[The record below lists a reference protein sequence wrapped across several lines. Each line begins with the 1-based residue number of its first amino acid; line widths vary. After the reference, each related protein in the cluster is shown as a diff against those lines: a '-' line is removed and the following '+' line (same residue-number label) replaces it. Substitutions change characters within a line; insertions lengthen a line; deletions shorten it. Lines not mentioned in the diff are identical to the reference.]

1 MTMCCWING
10 GAGVNNMDHHHLQSV
25 IDSKKQELLERRFL
39 GAKMSAAASQLQM
52 APPSGVNTARQQQ
65 QSDTHQINIH
75 LRHHQGTHNSHS
87 ITASVLSQPQH
98 HLHID
103 QSLQNIQ
110 NQDSLSAGSY
120 HSDKERESVT
130 PEKLMKTS
138 AEQRKRKRKGD
149 DSSSGEQRIPSIK
162 STARVVANPDSKKI
176 NEYFAKHPVTSPVR
190 QNAPKI
196 PASSSTSATSQQHS
210 AFITEIGRPV
220 RTTVQEYH
228 ENQQISDLQS
238 KNTQI
243 EELTRTNE
251 ELKRKLSSQQK
262 IIEQQN
268 SQITKCIEV
277 IKNLLREKSDIEKKE
292 ARQKCMQNRLRLGQ
306 FVMQRVGAQ
315 FQEIWMEGYA
325 FQELNRQ
332 QEELAAEREEID
344 KQKKLLA
351 KKRPTSESGRKR
363 ASSSGA
369 ASNVPNSSGSGILHN
384 GTTSDGSSSGNNSAG
399 TSNKQENA
407 LTLQE
412 YYEQDEILKLRQSA
426 LKKEDADLQMEMEK
440 LERERNVHIRELKRI
455 QNEDQSE
462 YNNHPVLNERYF
474 LLMLLG
480 KGGFSEVHKAFDLKE
495 QRYVACKVHQLNKD
509 WKEDKKANYI
519 KHAIREY
526 NIHKSL
532 DHPRVVKLYDVFEID
547 ANSFCTVLEYCC
559 GHDLDF
565 YLKQHKVIGEKE
577 ARLIIIQV
585 VSALKYLNE
594 IKPPVIH
601 YDLKPGMDIF

>member
-1 MTMCCWING
+1 M
-10 GAGVNNMDHHHLQSV
+10 
-25 IDSKKQELLERRFL
+25 
-39 GAKMSAAASQLQM
+39 
-52 APPSGVNTARQQQ
+52 
-65 QSDTHQINIH
+65 
-75 LRHHQGTHNSHS
+75 
-87 ITASVLSQPQH
+87 
-98 HLHID
+98 
-103 QSLQNIQ
+103 
-110 NQDSLSAGSY
+110 
-120 HSDKERESVT
+120 
-130 PEKLMKTS
+130 
-138 AEQRKRKRKGD
+138 
-149 DSSSGEQRIPSIK
+149 
-162 STARVVANPDSKKI
+162 
-176 NEYFAKHPVTSPVR
+176 
-190 QNAPKI
+190 
-196 PASSSTSATSQQHS
+196 
-210 AFITEIGRPV
+210 
-220 RTTVQEYH
+220 
-228 ENQQISDLQS
+228 
-238 KNTQI
+238 
-243 EELTRTNE
+243 
-251 ELKRKLSSQQK
+251 QQK
-262 IIEQQN
+262 IIEQQS
-268 SQITKCIEV
+268 SQIAKCTEV

-315 FQEIWMEGYA
+315 FQENWMEGYA
-325 FQELNRQ
+325 FQELNRR
-332 QEELAAEREEID
+332 QEQLAAEREEID
-344 KQKKLLA
+344 RQKKLLA
-351 KKRPTSESGRKR
+351 KKRPVSESGRKR
-363 ASSSGA
+363 AAAGIAA
-369 ASNVPNSSGSGILHN
+369 ASNVPTNNVPVSGSLHN
-384 GTTSDGSSSGNNSAG
+384 GTSGDGGNATAVASSAASASSSVAVAASPALSTTSSAA
-399 TSNKQENA
+399 KQENA

-532 DHPRVVKLYDVFEID
+532 DHARVVKLFDVFEID

-601 YDLKPGMDIF
+601 YDLKPGKLDPYRFKSKSTRWCNL

>member
-1 MTMCCWING
+1 MLTLVTFSRTVSHAQI
-10 GAGVNNMDHHHLQSV
+10 L
-25 IDSKKQELLERRFL
+25 FL
-39 GAKMSAAASQLQM
+39 
-52 APPSGVNTARQQQ
+52 
-65 QSDTHQINIH
+65 
-75 LRHHQGTHNSHS
+75 
-87 ITASVLSQPQH
+87 
-98 HLHID
+98 
-103 QSLQNIQ
+103 
-110 NQDSLSAGSY
+110 
-120 HSDKERESVT
+120 
-130 PEKLMKTS
+130 
-138 AEQRKRKRKGD
+138 
-149 DSSSGEQRIPSIK
+149 
-162 STARVVANPDSKKI
+162 
-176 NEYFAKHPVTSPVR
+176 
-190 QNAPKI
+190 
-196 PASSSTSATSQQHS
+196 
-210 AFITEIGRPV
+210 
-220 RTTVQEYH
+220 
-228 ENQQISDLQS
+228 
-238 KNTQI
+238 
-243 EELTRTNE
+243 
-251 ELKRKLSSQQK
+251 QQK
-262 IIEQQN
+262 IIEQQS
-268 SQITKCIEV
+268 SQIAKCTEV

-325 FQELNRQ
+325 FQELNRR
-332 QEELAAEREEID
+332 QEQLAAEREEID
-344 KQKKLLA
+344 RQKKLLA
-351 KKRPTSESGRKR
+351 KKRPVSESGRKR
-363 ASSSGA
+363 AASGSAAA
-369 ASNVPNSSGSGILHN
+369 ASNVPTNSVPASGGLHN
-384 GTTSDGSSSGNNSAG
+384 GTSGDGGGAAAGAASSTASASSSSALSAVAASSAASS
-399 TSNKQENA
+399 TSAAKQENA

-532 DHPRVVKLYDVFEID
+532 DHPRVVKLFDVFEID

-601 YDLKPGMDIF
+601 YDLKPGKWHFLICFRETAGVRKLECEFWGRRMKYDKVFEKWFSWNELGSNIIEQTWIGYRIIITLV